1 MKYIINFLFILF
13 SVSIGISYGLNKYF
27 DQVTFIQL
35 YHHLTLNFKTLI
47 SVDIKL
53 TLKLLY
59 YSLVIPLIVFFVIKF
74 LISMKKFFFLQKFF
88 YSKYFIILFI
98 SISTWIFFNSINI
111 LTSIKDYV
119 KANREDY
126 SSFNSNIVAKKKQN
140 NKNLIVIY
148 VEALENGYSDKK
160 IFSKDL
166 LKTIKNIDNLTNIS
180 FENFLSQGNE
190 YTIMGLISTM
200 CGFFPGPI
208 GFSKV
213 NTDGRDLGL
222 YGDMFAKATCIGDIL
237 KKNGYHNLYI
247 GGADKNFTSKYSFLK
262 SHGFHEVYGKN
273 DFKKIYDKKFF
284 SKWGL
289 NDDKLFEFT
298 KKKLLDLKKEKD
310 NFFLSI
316 LTLDTHY
323 PDGHS
328 NEFCKKINLVET
340 YYDKVE
346 CSSILIKNFIDFL
359 YANDFF
365 KTTNVVIT
373 SDQLSW
379 GLNENKIQE
388 TKRRIFNNFLT
399 IENENNY
406 IKNRDWLD
414 KFSLYPTLLT
424 FINFEVE
431 NGHAGFGFSGFG
443 KIKKENFK
451 YIFQN
456 NNLYNYLIRK
466 YNRFQFSK
474 KYYELW

>member
-1 MKYIINFLFILF
+1 MKNVVNFLFILF
-13 SVSIGISYGLNKYF
+13 SIFIGISYGLNKYF
-27 DQVTFIQL
+27 DQVTIIQL
-35 YHHLTLNFKTLI
+35 YHHLTLNFKALI
-47 SVDIKL
+47 SVDKGL
-53 TLKLLY
+53 TLRLFF
-59 YSLVIPLIVFFVIKF
+59 YSIIIPLIFFFVVKF
-74 LISMKKFFFLQKFF
+74 LISIKKLFFLQKFF
-88 YSKYFIILFI
+88 YSRYFIILFI
-98 SISTWIFFNSINI
+98 SISTWILFNSINI

-119 KANREDY
+119 KANKEDY

-148 VEALENGYSDKK
+148 AEAIEDGYSNEK

-166 LKTIKNIDNLTNIS
+166 LRKIKNVDNLTNIS
-180 FENFLSQGNE
+180 FENFLSQGND
-190 YTIMGLISTM
+190 YTFLGLVSTM

-208 GFSKV
+208 GLSKV
-213 NTDGRDLGL
+213 NSDGRDLGI
-222 YGDMFAKATCIGDIL
+222 YADIFPKATCIGDIL
-237 KKNGYHNLYI
+237 KTNGYHNIYI
-247 GGADKNFTSKYSFLK
+247 GGADKNFTAKNSFLK

-273 DFKKIYDKKFF
+273 DFKTIYDKRFF

-298 KKKLLDLKKEKD
+298 KKKLLDLKEKKD

-328 NEFCKKINLVET
+328 NEFCKKINLVRT
-340 YYDKVE
+340 YYDKIE
-346 CSSILIKNFIDFL
+346 CSSILIRNFIDFL

-379 GLNENKIQE
+379 GLSENDITK

-406 IKNRDWLD
+406 IKNRDFMD

-431 NGHAGFGFSGFG
+431 NGHAGFGFTGFG
-443 KIKKENFK
+443 KIKNENFK
-451 YIFQN
+451 HIFQN
-456 NNLYNYLIRK
+456 NNSYNDLIRI

>member
-1 MKYIINFLFILF
+1 MKNVINFLFIVF
-13 SVSIGISYGLNKYF
+13 SVSIGIAYGLNKYF
-27 DQVTFIQL
+27 DQVTVIQL
-35 YHHLTLNFKTLI
+35 YHHLTLNFKALI
-47 SVDIKL
+47 SVDKIL

-59 YSLVIPLIVFFVIKF
+59 YSFVIPLIIFFVIKF
-74 LISMKKFFFLQKFF
+74 LISTEKFFFLQKFF

-111 LTSIKDYV
+111 LASIKDYV

-126 SSFNSNIVAKKKQN
+126 SSFNSNIVVKKKQN

-148 VEALENGYSDKK
+148 VEALENGYSNKK

-166 LKTIKNIDNLTNIS
+166 LKTLKNIDNLTNIS

-190 YTIMGLISTM
+190 YTFLGLVSTM

-208 GFSKV
+208 GLSKV
-213 NTDGRDLGL
+213 NTDSRDLGL
-222 YGDMFAKATCIGDIL
+222 YGDIFPKATCIGDIL

-247 GGADKNFTSKYSFLK
+247 GGADKNFTAKNSFMK
-262 SHGFHEVYGKN
+262 SHGFHEVFGKN

-298 KKKLLDLKKEKD
+298 KKKLLNIRKEKD

-328 NEFCKKINLVET
+328 NEFCKKINLDDT
-340 YYDKVE
+340 YYNKVE
-346 CSSILIKNFIDFL
+346 CSSILVRNFVDFL
-359 YANDFF
+359 YVNDFF
-365 KTTNVVIT
+365 NTTNVVIT

-379 GLNENKIQE
+379 GLNANKIVG
-388 TKRRIFNNFLT
+388 TKRMIFNNFLT
-399 IENENNY
+399 IDDKSNY
-406 IKNRDWLD
+406 IKNRNYLD
-414 KFSLYPTLLT
+414 KFSLYPTLLN
-424 FINFEVE
+424 FINFELE
-431 NGHAGFGFSGFG
+431 DGHAGFGFSGFG
-443 KIKKENFK
+443 KIQNENLK
-451 YIFQN
+451 YIFSKEKEH
-456 NNLYNYLIRK
+456 LIRK
-466 YNRFQFSK
+466 YNRFQYSK